1 MANTNVFTGAD
12 GSITLSTNSAEG
24 PEAATA
30 QAIIDGNDLVAVGRA
45 TGVRVEVNTAIRAFN
60 EIGRADFFLASLR
73 SYPVLLPKAGVASAE
88 ETQAFVDDQLR
99 ASEAGA
105 FFAGYNFVTYILRR
119 PG

>member
-60 EIGRADFFLASLR
+60 EIGQR
-73 SYPVLLPKAGVASAE
+73 Y
-88 ETQAFVDDQLR
+88 
-99 ASEAGA
+99 ASELRLGNVAIRTGKA
-105 FFAGYNFVTYILRR
+105 FHFDGEKCAADLKEAAPLIRRTYRKGWDLIGYNA
-119 PG
+119 